1 MSVKKKLKK
10 GLKNMQKN
18 PGKVAKNVLKNT
30 GEGMIKAAEMKS
42 RGGIGIIGDV
52 MKKLGDD

>member
-18 PGKVAKNVLKNT
+18 PGKVVKNVLKNT